1 MQQELARAQTIAHR
15 QRLRLTLSAI
25 TIGTLLCLL
34 GGILYIVADDK
45 LWGRVWAVP
54 VLAGA
59 FVAGLAVLPTDTR
72 AIRVLSWISVA
83 FWASALLVYSTQTWK
98 ALRSQNHVEATSKT
112 AIGVCMLIYCLS
124 GVSILCQR
132 SLPARVAHARIWRNL
147 RAFIGGTAAVH
158 LIIYP
163 ILAIAAMP
171 DDPTSLHIL
180 GVELC
185 EALLYLLGVAAST
198 PSRRRRAQEYMT
210 LVGTR
215 GEIRQAALVAKLIG
229 GLSASEVVAL
239 ARKYF
244 RGLSFDV
251 LSRSDLNG
259 SADTGLFAKS
269 TKLELGGCDAFLSH
283 SWHDDSDPKWKVLVE
298 WATTFGDAHG
308 RMPFVWLDKGSIDQQ
323 NISENLACLPVYMAG
338 CKALLVLA
346 GPSYGS
352 RLWCLIELFVWVRM
366 GGSVAAITV
375 VPFVNSAPKP
385 QLLRVSTRRVSVDTA
400 SKRRS
405 SFASTID
412 VRLSGISHAKT
423 TPLPRAPAVHDVTHR
438 LLAVDAY
445 SSSCFKE
452 DERQRLLGIIESGCG
467 VESFNE
473 IVRHI
478 VRERICVALSE
489 RASTRRPSAP

>member
-34 GGILYIVADDK
+34 GGILYIGRDDK

-72 AIRVLSWISVA
+72 AIRVLSWISVL
-83 FWASALLVYSTQTWK
+83 FWASALIAYFTQTWK

-112 AIGVCMLIYCLS
+112 AIGVCMLIYRLS

-147 RAFIGGTAAVH
+147 RAFIGGTAAVY

-251 LSRSDLNG
+251 LLGLISTGAPTQASSRRAPNSNSAVATHSYLTAGMTILTQSGKFSSNG
-259 SADTGLFAKS
+259 
-269 TKLELGGCDAFLSH
+269 
-283 SWHDDSDPKWKVLVE
+283 PQ
-298 WATTFGDAHG
+298 
-308 RMPFVWLDKGSIDQQ
+308 P
-323 NISENLACLPVYMAG
+323 SEMLMAG
-338 CKALLVLA
+338 CLLC
-346 GPSYGS
+346 GS
-352 RLWCLIELFVWVRM
+352 TKV
-366 GGSVAAITV
+366 
-375 VPFVNSAPKP
+375 
-385 QLLRVSTRRVSVDTA
+385 QSTSRTFQR
-400 SKRRS
+400 
-405 SFASTID
+405 I
-412 VRLSGISHAKT
+412 
-423 TPLPRAPAVHDVTHR
+423 
-438 LLAVDAY
+438 LLASQFTWPVARPC
-445 SSSCFKE
+445 SCSL
-452 DERQRLLGIIESGCG
+452 DQAMDLVCG
-467 VESFNE
+467 
-473 IVRHI
+473 
-478 VRERICVALSE
+478 
-489 RASTRRPSAP
+489 AS